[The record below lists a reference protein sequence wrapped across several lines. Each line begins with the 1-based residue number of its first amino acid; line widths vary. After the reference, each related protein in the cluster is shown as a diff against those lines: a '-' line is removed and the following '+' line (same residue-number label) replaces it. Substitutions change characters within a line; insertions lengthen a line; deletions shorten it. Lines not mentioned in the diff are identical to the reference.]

1 MKIINAT
8 PEYIRQLELRVA
20 KLEKSANVRETGE
33 AVIKAMDEFE
43 KALNERPSFSMKEEK
58 YYADLNKRFYDLKK
72 HVEKEV
78 KYIKGAY

>member
-8 PEYIRQLELRVA
+8 AEYIRQLEVRVA
-20 KLEKSANVRETGE
+20 KLEKSSSVRDKGE
-33 AVIKAMDEFE
+33 AVIKAMNEFE
-43 KALNERPSFSMKEEK
+43 KALKEQPSFSMKEEK